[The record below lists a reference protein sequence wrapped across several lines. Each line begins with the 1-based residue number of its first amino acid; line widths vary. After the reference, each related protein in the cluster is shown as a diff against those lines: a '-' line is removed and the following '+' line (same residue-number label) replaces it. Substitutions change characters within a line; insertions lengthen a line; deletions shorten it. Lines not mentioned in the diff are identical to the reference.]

1 MAVRPLSPAL
11 TELSIEELRTRRS
24 VKWTQ
29 YPDDVLP
36 AWVAEMDFPVAPP
49 IVAALGEA
57 IDRSDTGYANP
68 TAGPLAAELAGFA
81 ARRMGWSVDPAQV
94 VACHD
99 VVAGLTELLRV
110 MTEPGEG
117 VVINPPVYH
126 PFFNLIPA
134 AGRELVEVP
143 LLDGRKL
150 DLDGVEEAF
159 AAGAR
164 AIVLCSPHNPTGAVL
179 ARPVLERLAE
189 IAAEHDAWVLSDEI
203 HAPLTLPGAE
213 HLPFISASTLAA
225 ERGVTLISASKSF
238 NLAGLGCAQIVTASE
253 SAAEAVWRLSD
264 AARHCGHFG
273 AIAAEV
279 AYAEGDEWLDDVLAV
294 LDHNRTLLGDL
305 LGDALPG
312 VGYVQPEAGYLA
324 WLDVSGFDFGDDPAP
339 AIAERGRVALSTG
352 PWFGQGGEGF
362 VRLNFGTSPA
372 LVEEAVDRLARA
384 ATGSND

>member
-238 NLAGLGCAQIVTASE
+238 NLAGLGCAQIVTASD

-279 AYAEGDEWLDDVLAV
+279 AYAAGDEWLDDVLAV